1 MKHPQERRAH
11 PDGGPAAES
20 AGPAELLVLAPP
32 PPLGETRK
40 PILAL
45 VGPLGA
51 GKSTAAQCFARRG
64 GAIIDGDALGHEAL
78 RQPAIR
84 AAVIQRWGPGLV
96 RPDGSLDRRA
106 LGQIVFADP
115 AQRNALE
122 QLVFPYIE
130 RRLHEQIEHAQQQE
144 RFRFVVV
151 DAAVLL
157 EAGWSPGVDRI
168 VYVDAPA
175 PLRHARLAQRS
186 GWTPT
191 EIANREA
198 AQWSPE
204 RKRAAAHAI
213 LFNHG
218 DPEDLQRQVDRL
230 LQTWGL
236 SEGSQLDTSRK
247 PANS

>member
-1 MKHPQERRAH
+1 MEHPEKGSVAVPNAER
-11 PDGGPAAES
+11 
-20 AGPAELLVLAPP
+20 AGLLVLAPP
-32 PPLGETRK
+32 PPRQANRK

-51 GKSTAAQCFARRG
+51 GKSTAAECFARRG

-106 LGQIVFADP
+106 LGRIVFADP

-130 RRLHEQIEHAQQQE
+130 RRLREQIEQAQQDP

-157 EAGWSPGVDRI
+157 EAGWNQGVDRI

-175 PLRHARLAQRS
+175 SLRQARLIQRS
-186 GWTPT
+186 GWTPA
-191 EIANREA
+191 EIAGREA
-198 AQWSPE
+198 AQWPPE
-204 RKRAAAHAI
+204 RKRTAAHAI
-213 LFNHG
+213 LANQG
-218 DPEDLQRQVDRL
+218 DPQDLQRQVDRL

-236 SEGSQLDTSRK
+236 LSDDGSGNTGRE